1 MERYSIIRD
10 KMPREF
16 VLLQG
21 TGCKWRR
28 CEFCDYHSDVS
39 DDPFEVNRAVLE
51 QVTGE
56 YGVLDVINSGSAF
69 ELDDR
74 TIEMLRRVIVEKK
87 IHTLWCEMH
96 WMYRNRLEEFRLKI
110 TENRLQITDL
120 TPSPAGLPLKQG
132 ENTSTDT
139 KFVSNLS
146 TGFSL
151 KQGENM
157 MLDYRLQST
166 DNGLQMSDTACRVPT
181 IKFRCGVET
190 FDSELRKRW
199 NKGVPESVTAEEV
212 ARYFQGVCLLCCTE
226 GETRERIVRD
236 IELAREHFEYF
247 SVNVFCDNTTKIKR
261 DPELVEWFV
270 REVYPTIKDDPR
282 IEVLIDNTDLGVG

>member
-21 TGCKWRR
+21 TGCRWGR
-28 CEFCDYHSDVS
+28 CEFCDYHTDVS
-39 DDPFEVNRAVLE
+39 DDPFEVNRRVLE

-56 YGVLDVINSGSAF
+56 YGVLDVINSGSAM

-74 TIEMLRRVIVEKK
+74 TIELLRRVIVEKN

-96 WMYRNRLEEFRLKI
+96 WMYRNKLEEFRLKI
-110 TENRLQITDL
+110 TDDRFN
-120 TPSPAGLPLKQG
+120 PHPLKQG
-132 ENTSTDT
+132 ENIGTIYCHSVSRDAACCVLTSEGGEGNN
-139 KFVSNLS
+139 SQLS
-146 TGFSL
+146 TLNSQL
-151 KQGENM
+151 
-157 MLDYRLQST
+157 S
-166 DNGLQMSDTACRVPT
+166 

-190 FDSELRKRW
+190 FDGALRKRW
-199 NKGVPESVTAEEV
+199 NKGMPEAVTAEDV

-226 GETRERIVRD
+226 GETHERIVHD
-236 IELAREHFEYF
+236 IELARKHFEYF
-247 SVNVFCDNTTKIKR
+247 SVNVFCNNTTNIKR